1 MGTWKKSLFSL
12 ECILK
17 IDRERNT
24 EIKAISDK

>member
-1 MGTWKKSLFSL
+1 MEAWKKSLLSL